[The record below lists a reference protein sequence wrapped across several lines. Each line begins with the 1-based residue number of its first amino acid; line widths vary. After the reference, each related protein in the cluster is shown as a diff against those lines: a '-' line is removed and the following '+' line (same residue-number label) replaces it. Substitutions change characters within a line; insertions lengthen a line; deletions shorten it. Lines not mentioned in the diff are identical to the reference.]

1 MEKIIRKYFEQVKE
15 AFALGNTETAYNA
28 PIMNLLANFEC
39 QPIDTSGARA
49 RNIGENIDLK
59 LWRIGEIASETEP
72 FAGVEVK
79 KIGGDDDRAKAQRLT
94 ETKQFGN
101 IIWTDNHRW
110 EFWHLDEHKEPKMY
124 TGIKLIDVDVKT
136 RSLTLA
142 EENISL
148 FISLVQ
154 DFMLQSPTQIKSSG
168 KLAEYMAI
176 HARTIRDVISGIL
189 GSNKQGLPL
198 INDERQRTRP
208 MFGELYG
215 LYNKIKTELSSEL
228 KTADFADMYA
238 QTIVYGLFIA
248 RYNDSTPEN
257 FSRNEALGL
266 LQQESALLKQFF
278 IHITTSQN
286 QHPTLIAVI
295 DKLCEL
301 YKLCDLVELL
311 DKEESKDTIVHFY
324 EDFLSAYDPALR
336 KSLGVF
342 YTPQPVVRYMVSMV
356 DQLLI
361 NEFGITGGFSNNDT
375 FTIEVPS
382 EEYASSKR
390 KNATLKN
397 TKEITVPKV
406 AILDPATGTG
416 TFHAEIIKFV
426 KEKYFSG
433 ARSAFYESY
442 IENPEGLMS
451 RLIGFEI
458 MMTSYVVAHLKIR
471 RTIDETLGHTSKKQ
485 LPSNIYLTNTLAPAH
500 TDRERAEEIN
510 LFMDFSGAIS
520 DEAYHADTW
529 KNRRPIKVVIGNPP
543 YLGSSPT
550 SYDVSSYKTETDGI
564 TNFGERKHKLNDLY
578 IQFYRFSEE
587 IIANNSEGVLAFIS
601 NNGFLDSPT
610 SRGMRASLLRT
621 FDKIYIVNLHGSARK
636 LETAPDGGKDENVF
650 NIMQGVSIFIGVKK
664 SNNKEWA
671 SVNYADLYGKR
682 ISKFEILD
690 NNHVQFEE
698 LELDRKM
705 AYFIPFGNDDQGEYE
720 KGIKISDI
728 FPTFVSGLQT
738 NNDTAAVAGTKE
750 EIEKRVDVVKHST
763 TDEPI
768 AQIWKKFSTGQTA
781 EKIRNDVLYS
791 EGVVA
796 PLTYR
801 PFDTRWTFYSGNST
815 GWIFRPREKR
825 TMGHLLVKD
834 NSPVGKNIGII
845 FGKTSRD
852 FVSPFV
858 SNTITEVRI
867 FSAQTDYTY
876 IAPLYLYNE
885 LSNDWTP
892 NFNEKVLSVLT
903 KKLSAT
909 PSAIDIFDYCYGVLY
924 DPTYREKYNEFLKR
938 DYPRVPV
945 ITDEATFEKYVT
957 AGSRLRKLHLMQ
969 TDAQVELTLEPND
982 AKNMTIEAI
991 KYKDGVLNI
1000 NKNKQILGISEAV
1013 WNYRVGGYQVLDKWL
1028 KSHKGEVFDIDK
1040 YEHICKVVG
1049 VLAETIE
1056 VQEGMIG

>member
-39 QPIDTSGARA
+39 QPVDTSGARA

-136 RSLTLA
+136 RSLTLV

-154 DFMLQSPTQIKSSG
+154 DFMLQSPKQIKSSG

-189 GSNKQGLPL
+189 GSNEQGLPL

-361 NEFGITGGFSNNDT
+361 DEFGITGGLSNSDT

-433 ARSAFYESY
+433 ARAAFYESY

-485 LPSNIYLTNTLAPAH
+485 LPSNIYLTNTLAPTH

-543 YLGSSPT
+543 YLAASTNPFDISG
-550 SYDVSSYKTETDGI
+550 YRLETDGL
-564 TNFGERKHKLNDLY
+564 TPLKEKRQQLNDDY
-578 IQFYRFSEE
+578 VKFFRFSEQ
-587 IIANNSEGVLAFIS
+587 IINQNSEGVLAFIS
-601 NNGFLDSPT
+601 NNNYLDSPT
-610 SRGMRASLLRT
+610 NRGMRASLLRT
-621 FDKIYIVNLHGSARK
+621 FDKIYIINLHGNSIK
-636 LETAPDGGKDENVF
+636 KEVTPEGGKDENIF
-650 NIMQGVSIFIGVKK
+650 DIMQGVSIFIGLK
-664 SNNKEWA
+664 SSDSEEWA
-671 SVNYADLYGKR
+671 TVNYADIFGTR
-682 ISKFEILD
+682 NSKFDTL
-690 NNHVQFEE
+690 NNNLLRFEE
-698 LELDRKM
+698 IKLNQQT
-705 AYFIPFGNDDQGEYE
+705 AAFCINDEKKQKEYE
-720 KGIKISDI
+720 KGLAISDLFHI
-728 FPTFVSGLQT
+728 FNSGIETQRDALAIQT
-738 NNDTAAVAGTKE
+738 TKLGIKKIIQDFQFE
-750 EIEKRVDVVKHST
+750 EED
-763 TDEPI
+763 
-768 AQIWKKFSTGQTA
+768 
-781 EKIRNDVLYS
+781 KIRQIYS
-791 EGVVA
+791 LKDSRDWTVA
-796 PLTYR
+796 DSKKDLLTNKGTFQKILYR
-801 PFDTRWTFYSGNST
+801 PFDNRWTYFTGKSKGFIAYPRNEIMKHFLDGNNYGFVFTRKSMMNAPFANIFISNRILDKGLT
-815 GWIFRPREKR
+815 GTVDKAY
-825 TMGHLLVKD
+825 V
-834 NSPVGKNIGII
+834 
-845 FGKTSRD
+845 
-852 FVSPFV
+852 
-858 SNTITEVRI
+858 
-867 FSAQTDYTY
+867 
-876 IAPLYLYNE
+876 APLYLYNE

-892 NFNEKVLSVLT
+892 NFNEKILSELT
-903 KKLSAT
+903 KNLSTT
-909 PSAIDIFDYCYGVLY
+909 PPAIDLFDYCYGVLY

-938 DYPRVPV
+938 DYPRVP
-945 ITDEATFEKYVT
+945 IIADEATFEKYVT
-957 AGSRLRKLHLMQ
+957 VGSRLRKLHLMQ
-969 TDAQVELTLEPND
+969 TDSQVELTLEPND
-982 AKNMTIEAI
+982 AENITIEAI

-1013 WNYRVGGYQVLDKWL
+1013 WNYRIGGYQVLDKWF
-1028 KSHKGEVFDIDK
+1028 KSHKGEVFDIEK